1 MTVDSHVHCTEDAI
15 MYMYVNNRVVIKFD
29 KLLSVIV
36 EGAKNLSILNWQ
48 TKDQLTHVYWQTIDT
63 SVPMNDVFVGSI
75 IGMGKL
81 YFDIS
86 LLSSD
91 KPVVEYMNHV
101 NIAFKEMQHPL
112 FLYAELPGSLE
123 DPESIGH

>member
-1 MTVDSHVHCTEDAI
+1 MKRH
-15 MYMYVNNRVVIKFD
+15 
-29 KLLSVIV
+29 
-36 EGAKNLSILNWQ
+36 
-48 TKDQLTHVYWQTIDT
+48 
-63 SVPMNDVFVGSI
+63 DVFVGSI